1 MVDFLIEPGKGLRG
15 EITLPGDKSIS
26 HRAIMCAS
34 LASGTSEIKGFL
46 DSEDCLATLRNFQEM
61 GIDIEKKGDLVI
73 VKGKGLHGL
82 SEPKKILDMGNSGTS
97 MRLTAG
103 ILVGQKFNSILS
115 GDKSLLKRPMKRIT
129 EPLSLMGCS
138 IKSKKDGTPPLQIFE
153 VDQISSIKYKLPI
166 ASAQVKSCIMFAAL
180 YGYESTVIEESELTR
195 DHTERIFKKFGIPVK
210 MNHSKSGKT
219 IIVKPTLNMN
229 PCKLEICSD
238 FSSAAFFIL
247 AAIICPNS
255 FLTIKNV
262 GINETRTG
270 FLYALKKMGGNI
282 KIKNL
287 KEDYEPSADIVVK
300 SSKLR
305 GIDLDSNLVSN
316 IIDELPSLFIAASL
330 AKGITRIKGAEELR
344 YKESDRLTSMA
355 NALESFG
362 VSFDLSQD
370 GINIRGLNQSLIHTG
385 NKGPFKEAEIDSF
398 DDHRVAMASAIGALR
413 SKGPCIVKNCDNVA
427 TSFPSFLDTTE
438 RLGISIKKN

>member
-153 VDQISSIKYKLPI
+153 VDQISSIKYKLP
-166 ASAQVKSCIMFAAL
+166 V
-180 YGYESTVIEESELTR
+180 
-195 DHTERIFKKFGIPVK
+195 
-210 MNHSKSGKT
+210 N
-219 IIVKPTLNMN
+219 N
-229 PCKLEICSD
+229 
-238 FSSAAFFIL
+238 FF
-247 AAIICPNS
+247 
-255 FLTIKNV
+255 FLT
-262 GINETRTG
+262 
-270 FLYALKKMGGNI
+270 F
-282 KIKNL
+282 
-287 KEDYEPSADIVVK
+287 
-300 SSKLR
+300 
-305 GIDLDSNLVSN
+305 
-316 IIDELPSLFIAASL
+316 F
-330 AKGITRIKGAEELR
+330 
-344 YKESDRLTSMA
+344 
-355 NALESFG
+355 
-362 VSFDLSQD
+362 
-370 GINIRGLNQSLIHTG
+370 
-385 NKGPFKEAEIDSF
+385 
-398 DDHRVAMASAIGALR
+398 
-413 SKGPCIVKNCDNVA
+413 
-427 TSFPSFLDTTE
+427 
-438 RLGISIKKN
+438 